1 MRKSALLFVLLIVCL
16 SSCIHNSKES
26 EQHLK
31 RPKIVIGLVIDQ
43 MRWDYLYR
51 FNNMYREEGFVRLMK
66 DGYNCQNTNLNYL
79 PSFTAP
85 GHTCIYTGSVPSL
98 HGIAG
103 NNWIDP
109 KTGNNVYCVD
119 DKCVSL
125 VGDTSH
131 APSMSP
137 ANLLTTTITDE
148 LRLATNQKS
157 RVYGVALKDRGSIL
171 PAGHLANGAYWYNDK
186 TGAFTSST
194 YYPNQNPKW
203 LQTFN
208 SKHYVDSLV
217 KLNWKLLYDPKYY
230 SLSTVDANTYEKP
243 YKSEKTPVF
252 PHIFDTQKIDDKN
265 AIIKSIPAGNSYTLM
280 MAKACMEGEKLGFG
294 EETDFLAISLSST
307 DYIGHQFGPNS
318 IEIEDMYLRLDKE
331 IASFLKYL
339 DMRYGEGNYLFFL
352 TADHG
357 GAHNASFLSDHGI
370 PAGVTNVN
378 SLADLNTFLNA
389 TFGKDSLVLSLENY
403 QVSLNERIFNNTL
416 PVSSPVVSE
425 EKTVRIKVGKG
436 RHAHY
441 KTVKTSTAP
450 HVNNGNIPDREQVKQ
465 AIMKWLGNR
474 PEVSYVI
481 DLESGNMNM
490 VPEPIKTMVVNGYY
504 RPRSGVIQFIL
515 NPGWYDNGGRTTGT
529 THGTWNPYDVHI
541 PLLWYGWHIKA
552 GETNRPTYMTDI
564 SATLATLLHIQ
575 APNGCIGKPITE
587 ITDAPKHEKSE
598 KHHKHHEKS
607 E

>member
-1 MRKSALLFVLLIVCL
+1 MRKSVLLFVLLIICL
-16 SSCIHNSKES
+16 SSCVHISKES

-51 FNNMYREEGFVRLMK
+51 FNNRYQTEGFLRLMK

-103 NNWIDP
+103 NNWTDP

-119 DKCVSL
+119 DKTVSL
-125 VGDTSH
+125 VGDTAH

-148 LRLATNQKS
+148 LRLASNQKS

-186 TGAFTSST
+186 TGTFTSST

-217 KLNWKLLYDPKYY
+217 KLNWKLLYDPKSY

-252 PHIFDTQKIDDKN
+252 PHMFDTLNTDDRN
-265 AIIKSIPAGNSYTLM
+265 ATIKSIPAGNSYTLM

-294 EETDFLAISLSST
+294 DETDFLAISLSST

-318 IEIEDMYLRLDKE
+318 IEIEDMYLRLDQD

-357 GAHNASFLSDHGI
+357 GAHNAAFLSDLDI

-378 SLADLNTFLNA
+378 SMSDLNTQLKN
-389 TFGKDSLVLSLENY
+389 TFGRDSMVLSLDNY
-403 QVSLNERIFNNTL
+403 QVSLNERIFNNT
-416 PVSSPVVSE
+416 SSGSANSVTT
-425 EKTVRIKVGKG
+425 KTKG
-436 RHAHY
+436 H
-441 KTVKTSTAP
+441 VTA
-450 HVNNGNIPDREQVKQ
+450 GNTPDREQVKQ

-541 PLLWYGWHIKA
+541 PLLWYGWHVKA

-564 SATLATLLHIQ
+564 SATLAALLHIQ

-587 ITDAPKHEKSE
+587 ITDASKHEKSE
-598 KHHKHHEKS
+598 KHHKAHEKS